1 VDIRGVITLILV
13 EEVNSGNGDIEEWE
27 EHHENVILFKAG
39 STPERRG
46 ASAVSIGRPQEG
58 RPAGHDNGNRYG
70 PSIRA

>member
-27 EHHENVILFKAG
+27 KHHENVILFKAE
-39 STPERRG
+39 STPEQRS

-58 RPAGHDNGNRYG
+58 RPA
-70 PSIRA
+70 